1 MPKPDKPD
9 SDRVVLLAVMPAD
22 LMRRLEQQFGARIRD
37 QGDMFTTD
45 LVRETDAELSD
56 ETVRVEIKVRQ
67 KGR

>member
-1 MPKPDKPD
+1 
-9 SDRVVLLAVMPAD
+9 MPAD